1 MLNIARTHM
10 KSLMILGSLVGF
22 LIGAGFSLAGEC
34 PWPTALWRA
43 AVAALLVAFLTRWW
57 GRVWVQGLREA
68 LEQKRHLRPISQVN
82 TKPLAKT

>member
-1 MLNIARTHM
+1 M

-43 AVAALLVAFLTRWW
+43 CIASLAIALLTRWW
-57 GRVWVQGLREA
+57 SRIWVQGLGEA
-68 LEQKRHLRPISQVN
+68 LEQRRHARSIPPVN
-82 TKPLAKT
+82 TKPNAKI